1 MKLAPIYD
9 TNPAGNYA
17 GKIKIKAPTAKQVAT
32 AQVIMTLSAQPN
44 PVDAV
49 TFFCPALGRSF
60 TWLQGLN

>member
-1 MKLAPIYD
+1 MKLAEPYL
-9 TNPAGNYA
+9 TTPATKTG